1 MPPELAA
8 AKERTNTPNT
18 SILALMP
25 AAAPLRANTK
35 VPIASSVRTRILIVW
50 SLIPMGEGTL
60 YSFPVLRPFALSF
73 CGTVAAQTPAKLDP
87 PVKPAVSGKFTGN
100 GKNAAIKF
108 VTAEEHEPFGGKE
121 AITLLFTEKDPAKS
135 KMPESDATVGNL
147 GSALILKVHLDGT
160 VFGCHVV
167 HSAHKKH
174 GFTWVGETKVDA
186 FKVAGGNVS
195 GHVSTGK
202 EVESFGE
209 KWEVDLTFAA
219 PLPATLRAAGGNK
232 RN

>member
-1 MPPELAA
+1 MKPS
-8 AKERTNTPNT
+8 R
-18 SILALMP
+18 
-25 AAAPLRANTK
+25 
-35 VPIASSVRTRILIVW
+35 SVRFWRISAASI
-50 SLIPMGEGTL
+50 
-60 YSFPVLRPFALSF
+60 ALSV
-73 CGTVAAQTPAKLDP
+73 CGPVAAQAPAKLDP
-87 PVKPAVSGKFTGN
+87 PVKPTVSGKFTGN

-108 VTAEEHEPFGGKE
+108 VTVEEHEPFGGKE